1 MKTFASILL
10 AATVIFAACQPGADA
25 ASPAIGSEA
34 PDFTLQGADGKT
46 YSLDQFKGKYVVLEW
61 LNHGCPFV
69 KKHYES
75 GNMQAL
81 QQTETAAG
89 VVWLSI
95 VSSAPGKQGYEE
107 AADAQATAKKLGSGA
122 TAILLDPTGKVGK
135 LYGAK
140 VTPDMFIIN
149 PEGKLIYHGAIDSI
163 RSTDAEDIPVAKNY
177 VTTALTEARAG
188 QDVSQS
194 VTQPY
199 GCGVKYAK

>member
-1 MKTFASILL
+1 MKKIANLILT
-10 AATVIFAACQPGADA
+10 AAVIFAAGQSSAIAGA
-25 ASPAIGSEA
+25 SVGSQA

-61 LNHGCPFV
+61 LNHGCPYV
-69 KKHYES
+69 KKHYNS

-107 AADAQATAKKLGSGA
+107 AADAQATAEKVGSGA

-140 VTPDMFIIN
+140 VTPEMFVIN
-149 PEGKLIYHGAIDSI
+149 PEGEIIYHGAIDSI
-163 RSTDAEDIPVAKNY
+163 RSTDAADIPVAKNY
-177 VTTALTEARAG
+177 VTTALTQARAG
-188 QDVSQS
+188 EAVSQS
-194 VTQPY
+194 VSQPY